1 MYSNERKVEG
11 LWRDAKKKLQSVEE
25 TNKNGTKHKWIINK
39 HKDICKQNMTRNS
52 DKPPRNLKDINCI
65 CQSRKGIVHEEKT

>member
-25 TNKNGTKHKWIINK
+25 TNKNGTKHK
-39 HKDICKQNMTRNS
+39 
-52 DKPPRNLKDINCI
+52 
-65 CQSRKGIVHEEKT
+65 